1 MDIIIQSLGFNAGE
15 SLEAFIREKAQTLKS
30 DKIVRVNVAMYK
42 GPAAEPDNVYCEIR
56 LEIPGNDLFVKRHS
70 PHFQTAVS
78 ECIDVLNTTLQR
90 TRERQIDHN
99 RQQKDEIALNDTKT
113 EAPTDALADM
123 VDDL

>member
-1 MDIIIQSLGFNAGE
+1 
-15 SLEAFIREKAQTLKS
+15 
-30 DKIVRVNVAMYK
+30 MYK